1 VGPRTLVAPAL
12 RTIPRVGWRTGVASA
27 LAVVISRPSLW
38 LLGALGFTLRGGL
51 VFLLSAMV
59 VLPTPVELRILLGS
73 NLGSAGLAPSFVALL
88 GVAAVLAVFLLLCVA
103 AILAY
108 LEFAAFQRLV
118 TSSETDEQRA
128 GRMAVVPNGPA
139 RHWLVGGIF
148 AVQLMAVGAL
158 AVAAIPLVGAI
169 IDVTYQ
175 EIIRPSLG
183 GTIYTRVLGGV
194 REPLFILVAAVVV
207 VEMMSALATRRLL
220 LRGFGLASAPPAR
233 GVAMLRA
240 VAHAILAALLRPLRR
255 PVGTLATLLLA
266 WLTSVVALA
275 PLGWG
280 IAAAWQSVRGTYL
293 GVASFSDASA
303 MVGVGL
309 VTLALVAMWI
319 MALLVGGFVSALRA
333 ALWSADSLR

>member
-1 VGPRTLVAPAL
+1 
-12 RTIPRVGWRTGVASA
+12 
-27 LAVVISRPSLW
+27 VISRPSLW

-88 GVAAVLAVFLLLCVA
+88 GVAAALAVLLLLGVA
-103 AILAY
+103 AVLAY
-108 LEFAAFQRLV
+108 LELAAFERLV

-128 GRMAVVPNGPA
+128 GRTAIVPNGPA
-139 RHWLVGGIF
+139 RHWLVAGIF
-148 AVQLMAVGAL
+148 AVQLLAVGAL
-158 AVAAIPLVGAI
+158 ALAAIPLVSAI
-169 IDVTYQ
+169 IDVAYQ

-183 GTIYTRVLGGV
+183 GTIYARVLGGV
-194 REPLFILVAAVVV
+194 REPLFVLVAAVVV
-207 VEMMSALATRRLL
+207 VEMGSALATRRLL
-220 LRGFGLASAPPAR
+220 RRGFGLASAPPAR
-233 GVAMLRA
+233 GTAMLGA
-240 VAHAILAALLRPLRR
+240 VAQALLAAVLRPLRQ
-255 PVGTLATLLLA
+255 PVGTLATLLLV
-266 WLTSVVALA
+266 WLVSVAALV

-280 IAAAWQSVRGTYL
+280 IVTAWQSVRGTYL

-309 VTLALVAMWI
+309 VTLALVVMWI

-333 ALWSADSLR
+333 ALWSADGLR

>member
-1 VGPRTLVAPAL
+1 V
-12 RTIPRVGWRTGVASA
+12 
-27 LAVVISRPSLW
+27 
-38 LLGALGFTLRGGL
+38 
-51 VFLLSAMV
+51 
-59 VLPTPVELRILLGS
+59 
-73 NLGSAGLAPSFVALL
+73 
-88 GVAAVLAVFLLLCVA
+88 LCVA

-108 LEFAAFQRLV
+108 LELATFQRLV

-128 GRMAVVPNGPA
+128 GRQAVVPNGPA

-194 REPLFILVAAVVV
+194 REPMFILVAAVVV
-207 VEMMSALATRRLL
+207 VEMASALATRRLL

-240 VAHAILAALLRPLRR
+240 VAQAILAAVLRPLRR
-255 PVGTLATLLLA
+255 PVGTLATLLLV
-266 WLTSVVALA
+266 WLASVAALA

-280 IAAAWQSVRGTYL
+280 IAAAWQSVRATYL

-303 MVGVGL
+303 MVGVTL